1 MMLLSADWVLPVSD
15 PPVAQG
21 AVLVSAGAIAA
32 IGAAAELK
40 ARYGE
45 EELLEFPGCAILPGF
60 VNAHSHLE
68 YSAFRGF
75 ASPSGFSRWIFQLL
89 RARRKVADAD
99 WAAAALWGAHE
110 SLRNGITSIAD
121 TSYDGVAVAQAAQAV
136 GLRARVYLELFGL
149 DDTRLSAS
157 IERLEASLDHAR
169 RMVGAAEGAV
179 DTIEM
184 PVEWGISPH
193 APYTVSQRLYE
204 EAARFGRDAGLP
216 LATHVAESRSEVRLL
231 SGSLSA
237 LALAYKAT
245 RLWTGRRWEPPRTTP
260 VQYVAGTGAL
270 GPDTLVVH
278 AVQVNSDDIAILADS
293 GSAVAHCPRS
303 NLRLRC
309 GRAPVAEMKAAGIS
323 VGLGTDSLASNDSL
337 DMVAE
342 MRAAMEISQARGAR
356 ETSLRPGTILRMA
369 TLEGA
374 QALGWGHLVGSLE
387 AGKRA
392 DMVVVRLRAED
403 LLDGCR
409 RTEEVGPGLPG
420 PDRAE
425 QMDIFAQAVMRAE
438 VQMTM
443 VDGKI
448 VYGGEEIPADVAQ
461 GFRMARTRLGLR
473 TCGSPGRRVVRRH
486 EGR

>member
-1 MMLLSADWVLPVSD
+1 MMLLSGDWVLPVSD
-15 PPVAQG
+15 SPMAQG
-21 AVLVSAGAIAA
+21 AVLVSDGAIAA
-32 IGAAAELK
+32 IGTAAELK

-45 EELLEFPGCAILPGF
+45 EEVLEFPGCAILPGF
-60 VNAHSHLE
+60 VNAHTHLE

-75 ASPSGFSRWIFQLL
+75 ASPSGFSRWLLRLL
-89 RARRKVADAD
+89 RARRKVADED

-121 TSYDGVAVAQAAQAV
+121 TSYHGVAVAQAAQAV

-149 DDTRLSAS
+149 DDTRLSTS

-169 RMVGAAEGAV
+169 RMVGAAGGAV

-204 EAARFGRDAGLP
+204 EAARFGQDAGLR
-216 LATHVAESRSEVRLL
+216 LATHVAESHSEKRLL
-231 SGSLSA
+231 GGSMST
-237 LALAYKAT
+237 LALAYRAT
-245 RLWTGRRWEPPRTTP
+245 RLWTGRCWRPPRMTP

-270 GPDTLVVH
+270 GPDMLVVH
-278 AVQVNSDDIAILADS
+278 AVQVNGDDIAILAGS
-293 GSAVAHCPRS
+293 GCAVVHCPRS
-303 NLRLRC
+303 NMRLGC
-309 GRAPVAEMKAAGIS
+309 GRAPVAEMKAAGIL

-337 DMVAE
+337 DMLAE
-342 MRAAMEISQARGAR
+342 MRAAMEVSEARGAR
-356 ETSLRPGTILRMA
+356 EKSLRPGMILRMA
-369 TLEGA
+369 TLDGA

-403 LLDGCR
+403 LPNAVR
-409 RTEEVGPGLPG
+409 MPQRVGLGPPG

-425 QMDIFAQAVMRAE
+425 QMDILAQAVMRAE

-448 VYGGEEIPADVAQ
+448 VYGGEEIPADVAR
-461 GFRMARTRLGLR
+461 GFRTARTRLGLR
-473 TCGSPGRRVVRRH
+473 V
-486 EGR
+486 